1 MLSSA
6 TSRMVLTSS
15 IITTQP
21 SRIACTNAESTSRT
35 VPASSAAG
43 TNSWRNR
50 YSSLEGPPVIS
61 TNP

>member
-21 SRIACTNAESTSRT
+21 SRIACTNAGVDEPDGAGGVGGRDELVAEQELVRWT
-35 VPASSAAG
+35 V
-43 TNSWRNR
+43 RR
-50 YSSLEGPPVIS
+50 
-61 TNP
+61 